1 MHEEQLQ
8 EENEEFAELEKKLGL
23 DYPVN
28 EILKAQQN
36 SKLDAYTHL
45 HKDVEKRN
53 KNIVAINQELKAKLA
68 LTKKKQDES
77 TLKLADFRGK
87 CDGQI
92 NKLENLYNEL
102 QLQLDHVQTEITKTV
117 QNGT

>member
-45 HKDVEKRN
+45 HKDAEKRN

-77 TLKLADFRGK
+77 TLKLADFRAK

-92 NKLENLYNEL
+92 NKLEHLYNEL
-102 QLQLDHVQTEITKTV
+102 
-117 QNGT
+117 